1 MTTTPVEGV
10 PNGIFAPSTAASANT
25 SGTQADSQMFLQLM
39 VAQLQYQDP
48 MNPADTSEMLSQNAT
63 FTEVQ
68 AIQEMQQEMEMQLSS
83 QLAFG
88 ATAMI
93 GKQVSW
99 TDAATGDAKSGT
111 VQGATFTAQGP
122 VLNVD
127 GTDVPLTSVESVGTT
142 KDASDGT
149 GDTSGTDGAS
159 GSDGSTD
166 STTPPTDGT
175 DKSGGTTT

>member
-10 PNGIFAPSTAASANT
+10 PNGIFAPSTAASADT
-25 SGTQADSQMFLQLM
+25 SGTQDDSQMFLQLM

-48 MNPADTSEMLSQNAT
+48 MNPADTSQMLSQNAT

-99 TDAATGDAKSGT
+99 TDADSGKAMTGTA
-111 VQGATFTAQGP
+111 QGATFTAQGP

-127 GTDVPLTSVESVGTT
+127 GKDVPLTSVESVGTP
-142 KDASDGT
+142 APDGT
-149 GDTSGTDGAS
+149 SDSSGSSGSSGSGSGDGS

-166 STTPPTDGT
+166 PT
-175 DKSGGTTT
+175 SNNPSA